1 MVRRL
6 KKKALSASVVAI
18 SLVLLV
24 RFVPPLHARA
34 KAVAV
39 LADAARIPFPRPF
52 APDVQVDS
60 TAVGGV
66 AGDLYSPGN
75 DAPALLLVPGATRE
89 GSSDPRV
96 VQVAMALAKANRR
109 VFVPELHLY
118 ERTFREEDIE
128 RIGRAAVGLAED
140 GPIGVV
146 AFSYGASFSLIAAH
160 DPEVQASIEFLA
172 VFGAYYDLLHL
183 VQGITTGATLLDGEE
198 RAFDT
203 VPLARELLVD
213 SLVEIAPD
221 TYDDRL
227 RRAIAAGDP
236 ARLPAEAKSLFDLIS
251 NDDPKLVDALAAK
264 LPERYQDFL
273 ARYSPSRV
281 IDRIEIPVYILQAR
295 EDAATPWTEAEYL
308 ERNLEDSRLLFLEH
322 FSHVDPPGVG
332 GVLLDAPDAWRFVS
346 WILAAQE

>member
-1 MVRRL
+1 MVRGL
-6 KKKALSASVVAI
+6 KRKTLSAAVVAI

-24 RFVPPLHARA
+24 RFVPPLYARA

-39 LADAARIPFPRPF
+39 LADAAGIPFPRPF
-52 APDVQVDS
+52 APVVQVDR
-60 TAVGGV
+60 TEVGGV
-66 AGDLYSPGN
+66 DGDLYSPGP
-75 DAPALLLVPGATRE
+75 DAPTLLLVPGATRE
-89 GSSDPRV
+89 GRSDPRV
-96 VQVAMALAKANRR
+96 VQVATALAQANRR

-118 ERTFREEDIE
+118 DRTFRQADIK

-160 DPEVQASIEFLA
+160 DPEVQASIEFVA

-198 RAFDT
+198 RGFDT
-203 VPLARELLVD
+203 VPLARELLID

-221 TYDDRL
+221 RYDDRL
-227 RRAIAAGDP
+227 RRAIVAGDP
-236 ARLPAEAKSLFDLIS
+236 AGLPPEAMRVFNLIS
-251 NDDPKLVDALAAK
+251 NDDPRRVEALAAK
-264 LPERYQDFL
+264 LPERYRNFL
-273 ARYSPSRV
+273 AQYSPSRV
-281 IDRIEIPVYILQAR
+281 IDRIQIPVYILQAR
-295 EDAATPWTEAEYL
+295 DDAATPWTEAEYL

-332 GVLLDAPDAWRFVS
+332 GLLLDAPDAWRFVS
-346 WILAAQE
+346 YILAAQE